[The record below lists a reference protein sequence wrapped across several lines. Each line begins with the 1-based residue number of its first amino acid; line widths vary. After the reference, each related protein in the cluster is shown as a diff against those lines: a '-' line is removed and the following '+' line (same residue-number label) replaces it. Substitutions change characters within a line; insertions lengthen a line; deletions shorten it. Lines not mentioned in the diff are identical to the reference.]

1 MEKVVDACGT
11 KLKRKGT
18 VTCTKCWQQGHN
30 KSNCANQ
37 PQDPPPGTYI
47 DKRCSGAT
55 NVANTSSP
63 MPTPRQKL
71 PEFAGAQMETFLR
84 MLNLGLVRYDASHVG
99 GVLGSSDLVTAKEL
113 HN

>member
-37 PQDPPPGTYI
+37 PQDPPFGTYI
-47 DKRCSGAT
+47 DKRCSSAT

-71 PEFAGAQMETFLR
+71 PISFLN
-84 MLNLGLVRYDASHVG
+84 MTILIIIFLI
-99 GVLGSSDLVTAKEL
+99 
-113 HN
+113 